1 MWRKRQYELTFDART
16 ALRHMLQTES
26 ILTCGDE
33 GNARAVRNLMERSL
47 RCQALR
53 LVGRNELT
61 REDLMTITRV
71 DLEQAA
77 AGPPETEGGRK
88 P

>member
-1 MWRKRQYELTFDART
+1 MWRKRQYELTYDART
-16 ALRHMLQTES
+16 ALRQMLQTELV
-26 ILTCGDE
+26 LTGGDE

-53 LVGRNELT
+53 LVGRADLT
-61 REDLMTITRV
+61 REELMTITRA

-77 AGPPETEGGRK
+77 AGI
-88 P
+88 